1 MKRRM
6 AVGTVL
12 ALTLAGCGG
21 ETTTNADGTTATGG
35 KIFIGVAGPI
45 SGAQAVFGEDMIR
58 SAQLAV
64 DEINA
69 QGGVLGK
76 TIEIVPGD
84 DQGDARQAAT
94 VAQKMTSTDGLV
106 GVVGHFN
113 SGCSI
118 PASQV
123 YKRADLV
130 MLSPGST
137 SPTLTEQ
144 GFKNVFRLVGRDDQ
158 QGPLSA
164 NFAIQQLKSKTVAIL
179 NDKTAYGQGLAEAFR
194 KSIEAGGVKVVIFE
208 GVNQGERD
216 FRAVLTKIKG
226 LNPDSLFFGGV
237 FTEAGLIVSQA
248 RELGL
253 TANFLSGDGT
263 QVQSFID
270 TVGTK
275 SSKIFVTG
283 VRTINSEEFLAT
295 YKSKYKESPT
305 AFGTY
310 TYDATR
316 ILLAAIARA
325 GSVDRVK
332 VTEAV
337 RATKDFQGL
346 GGTINFDAKG
356 DPATAPFDV
365 FTVQDKKFVT
375 VTPTA

>member
-1 MKRRM
+1 MKRRVAGSVVIGAM
-6 AVGTVL
+6 A
-12 ALTLAGCGG
+12 ATLAGCS
-21 ETTTNADGTTATGG
+21 TSSSDSSGG
-35 KIFIGVAGPI
+35 KIYIGVAGPI
-45 SGAQAVFGEDMIR
+45 SGSQAVFGEDMVR
-58 SAQLAV
+58 SARLAV
-64 DEINA
+64 AQINT

-76 TIEIVPGD
+76 TVEIIEGD
-84 DQGDARQAAT
+84 DQGDARQASL
-94 VAQKMTSTDGLV
+94 VAQKMISTEGLV

-123 YKRADLV
+123 YNRANLV

-137 SPTLTEQ
+137 NPTLTEQ

-164 NFAIQQLKSKTVAIL
+164 NFALNELKAKNIAII

-194 KSIEAGGVKVVIFE
+194 KSVEAGGAKVLIFE

-226 LNPDSLFFGGV
+226 LKPDALFFGGV
-237 FTEAGLIVSQA
+237 FTEAGLVITQA

-253 TANFLSGDGT
+253 TASFLSGDGT

-270 TVGTK
+270 TVGSK
-275 SSKIFVTG
+275 SDKIFVTG
-283 VRTINSEEFLAT
+283 VRTINSADFLAE
-295 YKSKYKESPT
+295 YKATYKESPT

-310 TYDATR
+310 TYDATK
-316 ILLAAIARA
+316 ILLAAISAA
-325 GSVDRVK
+325 GVADREK

-337 RATKDFQGL
+337 RATKDFKGL

-356 DPATAPFDV
+356 DPTQAPFDI
-365 FTVQDKKFVT
+365 FIIEDKKFV
-375 VTPTA
+375 PFKKA